1 VTSLTNGLALP
12 RATERLLR
20 ALPRPSP
27 TFAYTARVLAAAALA
42 IYVAYALE
50 LETPYSAGTT
60 VFVLMNISR
69 GAILSKSV
77 WRILG
82 SLVGA
87 VAAVVIVAVFVQAPV
102 LFVLATAAWVGIC
115 TFAGALLRYNRGYGA
130 VLAGY
135 TVTLIALGA
144 VNAPDRIFDIA
155 MARLA
160 VVIIGVL
167 ATAFIFLITDIGP
180 GRTRLEQGVTSLM
193 ARAAAI
199 LAQAPQD
206 MVASCH
212 SLAAELGALD
222 QVVEFAAAE
231 DAGFARYQDDL
242 RLAIAEIFAALTG
255 GPHAVTL
262 IHGLADGK
270 ARRLMATAL
279 THLAAMKP
287 GARAVPVRQ
296 EMRAAIEGLRARA
309 QVSRDAGTLAA
320 LSQGVALL
328 SQFDTALAGLQA
340 LQDGVRIQLP
350 YRVRFYANPVTAL
363 RNGLRAAIA
372 VALAGLFWII
382 SRWPDGGAMVALL
395 GPICALISQTDS
407 AAKSSVQFMLGTV
420 LAAVAALVCA
430 QIVLPQMSGFV
441 LLMVALGPFLTAG
454 ILLSRQ
460 PRIAMIG
467 IGYLVTFMT
476 LVAPL
481 NPPHFDLSATLNS
494 AVAYVMAGVF
504 AALSFRVLL
513 PPNAEKEAL
522 VLAHSIRNAVWRL
535 AKGRKTP
542 PRLVWEHLQHQKILR
557 LSGRLA
563 EFPERR
569 AAALDSATAA
579 VLVGRHLLTLRDPEP
594 SLPTAARA
602 AAVRVQMA
610 FQHLLSAPD
619 QAAATALSESAAL
632 IARKDL
638 AAQKDQAPAETPQ
651 AVLRLAGV
659 LDDLGS
665 LVAAH
670 RGFFAREAAP

>member
-1 VTSLTNGLALP
+1 MTSLAYP
-12 RATERLLR
+12 AERLLQ

-27 TFAYTARVLAAAALA
+27 AFAYTARVLAAAALA

-60 VFVLMNISR
+60 VFVLMNVSR
-69 GAILSKSV
+69 GAIVSKSV

-102 LFVLATAAWVGIC
+102 LFVLATAAWVGVC

-144 VNAPDRIFDIA
+144 VNAPERIFDIA

-160 VVIIGVL
+160 VVVIGVL
-167 ATAFIFLITDIGP
+167 ATAFVFLVTDTGP
-180 GRTRLEQGVTSLM
+180 GRMRLEQGVASLV
-193 ARAAAI
+193 ARAAA
-199 LAQAPQD
+199 LLDQAAQSGRPQD
-206 MVASCH
+206 TVAARH
-212 SLAAELGALD
+212 GLTAELGALD

-231 DAGFARYQDDL
+231 DAGFARYKDDL
-242 RLAIAEIFAALTG
+242 RLAIAEIFAVLTG

-262 IHGLADGK
+262 IHALPDGK
-270 ARRLMATAL
+270 PGRLIGGAL
-279 THLAAMKP
+279 AQLAAMKP
-287 GARAVPVRQ
+287 GTRAVPLRQ
-296 EMRAAIEGLRARA
+296 EMRDAIAGLKAEA
-309 QVSRDAGTLAA
+309 QASRDAGALAA

-340 LQDGVRIQLP
+340 LQDGVRIELP
-350 YRVRFYANPVTAL
+350 YRVRFYVNPVTAL

-372 VALAGLFWII
+372 VALAGLFWIV

-407 AAKSSVQFMLGTV
+407 AAKSSVQFMWGTM

-430 QIVLPQMSGFV
+430 QLVLPQISGFP
-441 LLMVALGPFLTAG
+441 LLMAALAPFLAAG
-454 ILLSRQ
+454 ILLSRR

-481 NPPHFDLSATLNS
+481 NPPRFDLSATLNS
-494 AVAYVMAGVF
+494 AVAYVLAGVF

-513 PPNAEKEAL
+513 PPNAEKETL

-535 AKGRKTP
+535 ASGRRTP

-569 AAALDSATAA
+569 AAALESATAA
-579 VLVGRHLLTLRDPEP
+579 VLVGRHLLALRDLEP
-594 SLPTAARA
+594 SLPTPARA
-602 AAVRVQMA
+602 AAARVRTA
-610 FQHLLSAPD
+610 FGHLLSAPD
-619 QAAATALSESAAL
+619 KASAAALTESAAL
-632 IARKDL
+632 VARKD
-638 AAQKDQAPAETPQ
+638 QTPEETPL
-651 AVLRLAGV
+651 AVLRLAGA
-659 LDDLGS
+659 LDDLGR
-665 LVAAH
+665 LVTAH
-670 RGFFAREAAP
+670 RGFFATKATS